1 MIVFHPGKIY
11 AKQWFVS
18 RLHGNSALDCGLEA
32 SHPCKTINQA
42 TSRANNGDV
51 INIDGEGTSRD
62 PYPCEAGPT
71 GGGLV
76 MRSYKTRAFIACES
90 NSFRWS
96 CNVTMNASH
105 SVVTLKGITFV
116 NTSLFI
122 DECSLKMSD
131 CSFMSGFDVALSLNF
146 ARSSTG
152 NVDLD
157 GCNFQ
162 SNSAGSLKISGNAV
176 NLTVSNSSFANN
188 KLRDVNNAILAI
200 SALDVQAQQIG
211 TITVYFKN
219 VTVSQNSCPGHA
231 CFEIVADVNG
241 KLALKMDQVNFEE
254 NESGESILKVQNS
267 SLVYVELKSTRFKK
281 NVGRAVKLYDG
292 DSLELKIT
300 NGTFTE
306 NKIQGN
312 SSNGGAVF
320 VSGFTQKAFVSLS
333 WSHFSSNKAGNGG
346 ACAFVGI
353 PYLMLDIESCQFVQ
367 NEAWAAGGAVAVGS
381 YHHFKIENNASLDI
395 RSSHFCE
402 NIVDPDLN
410 RWGEAYYN
418 SHSNMHDFKS
428 GIIGSAGIEGGGALS
443 LYVYHVQ
450 RLSLENTTFVGNIA
464 KRKNSGAIQ
473 ASLGVLHTT
482 AVVRNCEFIRNSGDE
497 TVGTLQLTV
506 IRPSTFRPQ
515 ILLQNS
521 TFIENKG
528 TSFYDIYL
536 VSCHILISSCKIQ
549 RNSGGGINFG
559 ITPLNILL
567 ENSVISD
574 NSNFEFILY
583 DRDTPFTSSCYGS
596 TYKFKNV
603 SFINNSCT
611 VRSSIFRASLYVNQ
625 GSLLFEASTFRNN
638 FCESGVVKISVR
650 SSPCFISIIND
661 TSVIINN
668 TEFRGNFGVS
678 ESALTILGVKVINIL
693 NSNFIDNFG
702 CTDGSHLR
710 LQMRSSEVT
719 IYKSNFYQSKKSQ
732 VFQASREQPYNGFLT
747 VSSLGNLKI
756 RESSFVLD
764 PFIADGVIL
773 IFVKGASNVVMNDSV
788 TIQTPFSTKLHLHNF
803 TYWELA
809 SDSNQAITSFSLVTE
824 PCPVGTYSIN
834 RDSSKGFNITN
845 NVQCLPC
852 PAGGNCTSSLSA
864 RQNFWGYPMGD
875 KVHFKLCPQGY
886 CCPTANQSCAYNN
899 RTYLHSGCQGNRTG
913 ILCGNCKKDFSETLF
928 TTNCLPNKDCT
939 HLWYFFI
946 IFICTSL
953 FATFLIRKPPVFEIV
968 IKNLTWFLPRHRKKN
983 HKGYDSLESDAKSNS
998 HSSSGLLKIL
1008 FYFYQIAGV
1017 LTASYYGVSAVL
1029 KINILLPVISLLDFK
1044 ISVSNDWNICPFP
1057 GITPLAKTLSQL
1069 AAVTATFLSIP
1080 VFYLLHS
1087 GLNKLRKRTPVLPP
1101 CGPYLGATLEIVL
1114 LGYSAAIG
1122 TAMKLRD
1129 CVEIQ
1134 HVSRWFYDAEI
1145 TCPQWWQEV
1154 SLAAIVAFFV
1164 PFIFTLYFA
1173 SLQLYQ
1179 GQISAKIF
1187 LLACVFP
1194 LPYLLLAF
1202 IVYVNK
1208 VISKSRTGQEMKC
1221 RSSSADREESNE
1233 TSSATVEHS
1242 VLGVLTA
1249 PFCKPRNGRSGKI
1262 HWESVLIGRRFLLIM
1277 MGSVLKHAL
1286 LRSVC
1291 LTILCL
1297 VFLLHH
1303 MSRMPFVHFHDN
1315 LAETVSLA
1323 TLVVIAVLNVGVT
1336 SFYSVGIES
1345 SGVES
1350 QYVRGFLLTEAVLL
1364 GLVPFLFAVFV
1375 SLSLV
1380 SQLVRLVIIL
1390 IKAARRL
1397 VFKSETCERIR
1408 LS

>member
-1 MIVFHPGKIY
+1 MY
-11 AKQWFVS
+11 
-18 RLHGNSALDCGLEA
+18 
-32 SHPCKTINQA
+32 
-42 TSRANNGDV
+42 
-51 INIDGEGTSRD
+51 
-62 PYPCEAGPT
+62 
-71 GGGLV
+71 
-76 MRSYKTRAFIACES
+76 
-90 NSFRWS
+90 
-96 CNVTMNASH
+96 ASH

-131 CSFMSGFDVALSLNF
+131 CSFMSGFDVALSLHF
-146 ARSSTG
+146 GRSSIG

-188 KLRDVNNAILAI
+188 KLRDVSNTILAI
-200 SALDVQAQQIG
+200 SAQDVQAQQIG
-211 TITVYFKN
+211 TIAVYFKN
-219 VTVSQNSCPGHA
+219 ITVSQNSCPGHA
-231 CFEIVADVNG
+231 CFEIVAGTNG
-241 KLALKMDQVNFEE
+241 KLALEMDQVNFEE
-254 NESGESILKVQNS
+254 NESGGNILKVQNS

-281 NVGRAVKLYDG
+281 NVGRAVKLYNG
-292 DSLELKIT
+292 DSLELKII

-320 VSGFTQKAFVSLS
+320 VSRFTQKAVVSLS
-333 WSHFSSNKAGNGG
+333 RSHFSSNKAGNGG
-346 ACAFVGI
+346 ACAFVDI
-353 PYLMLDIESCQFVQ
+353 LYLILDIESCQFVQ
-367 NEAWAAGGAVAVGS
+367 NKAWAAGGAVAVGS
-381 YHHFKIENNASLDI
+381 YHHYKIENDASLDI
-395 RSSHFCE
+395 RSSHFRE
-402 NIVDPDLN
+402 NIVDLDLN

-418 SHSNMHDFKS
+418 SHSNKHDFKS
-428 GIIGSAGIEGGGALS
+428 GIIGPAGIEGGGALS
-443 LYVYHVQ
+443 LFVDHVQ
-450 RLSLENTTFVGNIA
+450 RLSVENTTFVGNIA

-473 ASLGVLHTT
+473 APLGTLHTA
-482 AVVRNCEFIRNSGDE
+482 AVVRNCEFIRNTGDQ

-506 IRPSTFRPQ
+506 SRLSLTFRPQ
-515 ILLQNS
+515 IILQNS

-528 TSFYDIYL
+528 SSFYDIYL
-536 VSCHILISSCKIQ
+536 VSSHVMISSCKIQ

-559 ITPLNILL
+559 IAPLTILL

-583 DRDTPFTSSCYGS
+583 RDTPSTLSCYGS

-661 TSVIINN
+661 TNLTINN
-668 TEFRGNFGVS
+668 TEFRGNSGVS

-693 NSNFIDNFG
+693 NSNFTDNFG
-702 CTDGSHLR
+702 STDGSHLR
-710 LQMRSSEVT
+710 LQMRSSELT
-719 IYKSNFYQSKKSQ
+719 IYKTNFYQTKKSQ

-747 VSSLGNLKI
+747 VSSLGNIKI

-764 PFIADGVIL
+764 AFIADGVIL
-773 IFVKGASNVVMNDSV
+773 IFVKGASDIVMNDSV

-809 SDSNQAITSFSLVTE
+809 SYFNQAITSFSLVTE

-834 RDSSKGFNITN
+834 RDSSEGFNITN
-845 NVQCLPC
+845 IVQCLPC

-913 ILCGNCKKDFSETLF
+913 ILCGNCRKDFSETLF

-939 HLWYFFI
+939 HLWYFII

-953 FATFLIRKPPVFEIV
+953 FAMFLIRKPPVFKIV
-968 IKNLTWFLPRHRKKN
+968 MKNLIWFLPRHRKKN

-998 HSSSGLLKIL
+998 GSSSGLLKIV

-1029 KINILLPVISLLDFK
+1029 KNNILLPVISLLDFK
-1044 ISVSNDWNICPFP
+1044 ISVNNDWNICPFP
-1057 GITPLAKTLSQL
+1057 GITPLAKTLSQIS
-1069 AAVTATFLSIP
+1069 AVAATFLSIP
-1080 VFYLLHS
+1080 VFYLLHI

-1122 TAMKLRD
+1122 TATKLRD
-1129 CVEIQ
+1129 CVQIQ

-1154 SLAAIVAFFV
+1154 SLAAIVVFLV

-1179 GQISAKIF
+1179 RQISAKIF

-1208 VISKSRTGQEMKC
+1208 VISKSRAGQEMKC
-1221 RSSSADREESNE
+1221 RTSSADREESNE

-1249 PFCKPRNGRSGKI
+1249 PFRKPRNGRSGKI
-1262 HWESVLIGRRFLLIM
+1262 HWESFLIGRRFLLIM

-1291 LTILCL
+1291 LTVLCL
-1297 VFLLHH
+1297 FFLLHH
-1303 MSRMPFVHFHDN
+1303 MFQMPFVHFRDN

-1336 SFYSVGIES
+1336 SFYSVGVES
-1345 SGVES
+1345 SGVESQLS
-1350 QYVRGFLLTEAVLL
+1350 QYVRGFLLTEALLL
-1364 GLVPFLFAVFV
+1364 GLVPLLFAVFV